1 MLDSSASSA
10 VVGYKVA
17 WLLGMK
23 QRQGHGGNSSRWR
36 AVWPEYVPK
45 QQDGCNCGVFVIA
58 NALAVAMGERDCGTI
73 DPRQWR
79 IWLATEAIAKGRRDR
94 THGHEILH
102 TPNDEAWKAYLGR
115 RPKHPPAALPPGSP
129 PPSLD

>member
-1 MLDSSASSA
+1 
-10 VVGYKVA
+10 
-17 WLLGMK
+17 MK
-23 QRQGHGGNSSRWR
+23 QRQGFGGDGNWR

-79 IWLATEAIAKGRRDR
+79 IWLATEVIAKGRRDR
-94 THGHEILH
+94 THGRDILP
-102 TPNDEAWKAYLGR
+102 TPNGEAWKAYLGR
-115 RPKHPPAALPPGSP
+115 RPQGA
-129 PPSLD
+129 